1 MTSPIITP
9 IPIQTETE
17 YRPVSRLA
25 VIGLLLSLPSI
36 ALFVNLTW
44 ALFIFTMPAVLISAI
59 ALRAIRRSDGALA
72 GEAVALM
79 GIVISVACG
88 LGWVTAEMVTKLVT
102 QYEAR
107 QAVDDWIEKM
117 RTGQSGAAFLL
128 TQAPRMRRISFNP
141 EEHRKLRKQFP
152 IAQEASHYDNFLADP
167 ILGQF
172 LRNGEQVK
180 AEYVGLVAQRTVNT
194 SVVYN
199 FKYRLTTPET
209 EGDWI
214 VAVRSEDEMT
224 DQGMR
229 REWIMG
235 YDRNTSVLPL
245 TKHGESVQ
253 YAVTQA
259 TPYVERLVTNVANEK
274 RDALEQLLTKDKTK
288 RGEFEQVYGYLRNK
302 VEGRPVFMALQ
313 KPLRLRG
320 AKKDGS
326 SWHLTFDCTTLI
338 ERERLVEFTIT
349 AVSDPAD
356 AQKWTLENCRFYS
369 TRRVIT
375 PDDDPA
381 APKATMR
388 RPSPTELLDKM
399 PKGPGSSFP
408 FPRGMP
414 PVEQPAQ
421 PPK

>member
-1 MTSPIITP
+1 
-9 IPIQTETE
+9 
-17 YRPVSRLA
+17 
-25 VIGLLLSLPSI
+25 
-36 ALFVNLTW
+36 
-44 ALFIFTMPAVLISAI
+44 
-59 ALRAIRRSDGALA
+59 
-72 GEAVALM
+72 
-79 GIVISVACG
+79 
-88 LGWVTAEMVTKLVT
+88 
-102 QYEAR
+102 
-107 QAVDDWIEKM
+107 M

-199 FKYRLTTPET
+199 FKYHLTTPET

-235 YDRNTSVLPL
+235 YDRNTSILPL
-245 TKHGESVQ
+245 TKYGESVQ

-259 TPYVERLVTNVANEK
+259 TPYVERMVTNVANEK
-274 RDALEQLLTKDKTK
+274 RDALEQLLTKDKSK

-320 AKKDGS
+320 AKKDGN

-338 ERERLVEFTIT
+338 DRERLVEFTIT
-349 AVSDPAD
+349 AVSDPSD

-381 APKATMR
+381 APKPTLR

-399 PKGPGSSFP
+399 PKGPGTNFP
-408 FPRGMP
+408 FPRSAP
-414 PVEQPAQ
+414 PVEQPAK
-421 PPK
+421 PPE